1 MQILCTHTERVQR
14 SNVRVLS
21 AVAPTVVTQ
30 TRLATDM
37 ANHTV
42 WNAMPS
48 VPQTAICTHGK
59 FYDWR
64 LQEMPT

>member
-14 SNVRVLS
+14 SNVRVLT
-21 AVAPTVVTQ
+21 AIAPNGP
-30 TRLATDM
+30 ATDM
-37 ANHTV
+37 ANDSV

-48 VPQTAICTHGK
+48 VLKTAICTHGK